1 MKNNKFFPEHQKKL
15 KTEAVIRS
23 VLCGL
28 TIGFGVNFL
37 AALAIWFMP
46 VNDFLALILSMPIL
60 LVVTA
65 VVAWIFYVKRFRPND
80 TMNARRIDRLGL
92 DERAITMVELEND
105 DSYMAKAQRADAQAA
120 LANVDK
126 KQLKMRISGAVIALV
141 VICAVLSGGMNTVN
155 ALGGLGVIPSGDEL
169 LNSVVDEVQTVYVK
183 VDYVAGTGGM
193 IEGDESQIIV
203 QGTDTEFVTAVAE
216 DGYMFKRWSDG
227 VTDPTR
233 NDLAVMEDITI
244 TAVFMELDDDG
255 SDDDGEGDKPTDAV
269 GNSNLSNGDEN
280 DEGDDD
286 NDSDNE
292 SSGGGAWEPNN
303 QIIDGKTYYRDI
315 LEEYQ
320 EAAEELLKD
329 PDNGLTEAEIELIKK
344 YLGVV

>member
-1 MKNNKFFPEHQKKL
+1 MKNNKFFPEHQQRL
-15 KTEAVIRS
+15 KNEAILRS

-28 TIGFGVNFL
+28 AVGFGANFV
-37 AALAIWFMP
+37 AALVTWLLPINGI
-46 VNDFLALILSMPIL
+46 VICLAVL
-60 LVVTA
+60 LGVTA
-65 VVAWIFYVKRFRPND
+65 IATPIFYVKRFRPND

-92 DERAITMVELEND
+92 EERLITMVELEDND
-105 DSYMAKAQRADAQAA
+105 SCIAKAQRADAQAA
-120 LANVDK
+120 LAAVDS
-126 KQLKMRISGAVIALV
+126 KQLKFRISTAIVTAVI
-141 VICAVLSGGMNTVN
+141 ICTVLGGGMTTVN
-155 ALGGLGVIPSGDEL
+155 ALGELGVLPSGDEL
-169 LNSVVDEVQTVYVK
+169 LNSFVDEVQTVYVK
-183 VDYVAGTGGM
+183 VDYVAGAGGM
-193 IEGDESQIIV
+193 IEGDEAQIVV
-203 QGTDTEFVTAVAE
+203 QGGNTEAVTAVAE

-227 VTDPTR
+227 LTDPTR
-233 NDLAVMEDITI
+233 YDVGVMEDITI
-244 TAVFMELDDDG
+244 TAEFMELDGDDT
-255 SDDDGEGDKPTDAV
+255 DDDGTGDKPSDAV
-269 GNSNLSNGDEN
+269 GNSDISNGDEN

-303 QIIDGKTYYRDI
+303 QIIDGKTYYREI